1 MKRNPL
7 QGKASR
13 YTLHPQQY
21 KEVADM
27 PSAQPLSSFAVPAS
41 GTSGAAA
48 PSSGVRTWIVMG
60 DLHDKAAR
68 LGEIQGLEEADGIIV
83 TGDLTVTGGAAQ
95 ARNVLEKLTRYNPV
109 IYAQIGNM
117 DRAEVTDW
125 LAKQGWNTHLCVRE
139 LAPGV
144 ALMGLGG
151 STFTPFGTPSEFPES
166 RFADWLEHMWR
177 EARTYRHVVLSVHT
191 PPHDTLCDIVGDGIH
206 VGSSAVRDFILDAQP
221 DVCLCG
227 HIHESR
233 AVDRLGRTVLVNPG
247 AFATGGYAV
256 LRLAGDDLSVT
267 LHMLD

>member
-1 MKRNPL
+1 
-7 QGKASR
+7 
-13 YTLHPQQY
+13 
-21 KEVADM
+21 M

-256 LRLAGDDLSVT
+256 LRLAGDDLSGT